1 MSKSK
6 IVVIGSSNTD
16 MIIKMDKIPVPGE
29 TVLGGEFS
37 IAAGGKGANQA
48 VAAARAGGDVTLI
61 ACIGKDM
68 FGQQALD
75 GFITDKI
82 NVDYIFRDEKAASGV
97 ALIFVDKNGE
107 NSIAVASG
115 ANYKLTP
122 EHINKSRDALI
133 SAQIMVMQLETPIET
148 VTAAARLAKENGV
161 KVILNPAPAQALE
174 DKLLQTISILTPN
187 ESESEILT
195 GVKVIDDTSAAKAA
209 GVLLNKGL
217 EAVLITLGSRGVF
230 LATQDRSHIIPG
242 FQVKAV
248 DTTAAGDVFNGAL
261 AVSLAENKSIEDSIR
276 FANAAGAL
284 SVTKLGA
291 QPSAPGRQEIENFLK
306 GQI

>member
-82 NVDYIFRDEKAASGV
+82 NVDYIFKDEKAASGV

-122 EHINKSRDALI
+122 EHINKSRDTLI

-187 ESESEILT
+187 ESEAEILT
-195 GVKVIDDTSAAKAA
+195 GIKVIDDTSAAKAA

-261 AVSLAENKSIEDSIR
+261 AVSLAENKSLEDSIR